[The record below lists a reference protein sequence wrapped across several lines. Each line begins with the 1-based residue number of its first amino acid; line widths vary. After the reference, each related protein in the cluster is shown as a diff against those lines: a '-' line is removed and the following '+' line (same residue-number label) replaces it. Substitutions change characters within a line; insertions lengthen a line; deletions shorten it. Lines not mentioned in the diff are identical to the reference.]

1 VSHYKD
7 KLVLVLLLIMDEKGH
22 NNEDLGVIV
31 GLVRG
36 RVYGIVVENSSEL
49 LAMIYIGRIN
59 S

>member
-1 VSHYKD
+1 
-7 KLVLVLLLIMDEKGH
+7 MDEKGH